1 MGWAVMSSDSDDWD
15 VPDEGTF
22 QKVDTDAIVAA
33 EEAAKEQE
41 RARAKADA
49 EAKKLA
55 NAKQAEAA
63 KREEAR
69 KARDDEPLILVDI
82 TALDPDVHN
91 RHDKNAVNDVDKAS
105 TWRRTIER
113 EYQKYSNDVGM
124 IAAGTVRG
132 CARGVYLA
140 ALQQLRDEVP
150 GHYWVAVFPPASS

>member
-1 MGWAVMSSDSDDWD
+1 MSSDSDDWD

-49 EAKKLA
+49 EAKKVA

-63 KREEAR
+63 KREETR
-69 KARDDEPLILVDI
+69 KERDGEPLILVDI
-82 TALDPDVHN
+82 TTLDPDVHN

-113 EYQKYSNDVGM
+113 EYQKYSNDAGM
-124 IAAGTVRG
+124 IAAGTVRR

-150 GHYWVAVFPPASS
+150 GHYWVAVFPPASP

>member
-1 MGWAVMSSDSDDWD
+1 MRSSPRRRPPRSRRGLGRRLTPKPKSW
-15 VPDEGTF
+15 
-22 QKVDTDAIVAA
+22 QI
-33 EEAAKEQE
+33 
-41 RARAKADA
+41 
-49 EAKKLA
+49 
-55 NAKQAEAA
+55 AKQAEAA
-63 KREEAR
+63 KREETR
-69 KARDDEPLILVDI
+69 KARDGEPLILVDI

-113 EYQKYSNDVGM
+113 EYQKYSNDAGM

-150 GHYWVAVFPPASS
+150 GHYWVAVFPPASP

>member
-1 MGWAVMSSDSDDWD
+1 MSSDSDDWD

-63 KREEAR
+63 KREETR
-69 KARDDEPLILVDI
+69 SSSWTSPRW
-82 TALDPDVHN
+82 TQT
-91 RHDKNAVNDVDKAS
+91 S
-105 TWRRTIER
+105 TTGTIRTR
-113 EYQKYSNDVGM
+113 
-124 IAAGTVRG
+124 
-132 CARGVYLA
+132 
-140 ALQQLRDEVP
+140 
-150 GHYWVAVFPPASS
+150 

>member
-49 EAKKLA
+49 EAKKVA

-63 KREEAR
+63 KREETR
-69 KARDDEPLILVDI
+69 KERDG
-82 TALDPDVHN
+82 DVM
-91 RHDKNAVNDVDKAS
+91 VLF
-105 TWRRTIER
+105 T
-113 EYQKYSNDVGM
+113 Y
-124 IAAGTVRG
+124 
-132 CARGVYLA
+132 
-140 ALQQLRDEVP
+140 
-150 GHYWVAVFPPASS
+150 

>member
-1 MGWAVMSSDSDDWD
+1 MAGRL
-15 VPDEGTF
+15 EF
-22 QKVDTDAIVAA
+22 AA
-33 EEAAKEQE
+33 SAAWGASP
-41 RARAKADA
+41 RARFNGLYAIAKGECGNLRAGRDVEWLLRLMDA
-49 EAKKLA
+49 APPSRSKTLVP
-55 NAKQAEAA
+55 
-63 KREEAR
+63 
-69 KARDDEPLILVDI
+69 RDDEPLILVDI

-113 EYQKYSNDVGM
+113 EYQKYSNDAGM

-150 GHYWVAVFPPASS
+150 GHYWVAVFPPASP